1 MYKIKSIATLVIVC
15 GFMLNCFA
23 HEDRTE
29 IIYELHKNLK
39 TNKDEWKVA
48 ALINMG
54 TILNKSGDGCG
65 QRMTFAKIS
74 ALQFSDSGNS
84 INLIQLKEESG
95 RVFGAPIKYQKLSN
109 LERQTAD
116 TLFIQGNE
124 YFVFYQVC
132 GSGGFV
138 SLINVYSVDGL
149 LGEK

>member
-1 MYKIKSIATLVIVC
+1 MIKIKSVATLIMMC

-29 IIYELHKNLK
+29 IIYELYRNVK
-39 TNKDEWKVA
+39 TNKNEWKVA
-48 ALINMG
+48 ALINMEK
-54 TILNKSGDGCG
+54 IYNKSGDGCG

-138 SLINVYSVDGL
+138 SLINVYSIEGL
-149 LGEK
+149 LDGK